1 MAFCEMCGTP
11 IPDGTTRCDNC
22 AAAENGAAA
31 NTAPNA
37 SVNAAPAAGSVDFNK
52 YVDQIKGTG
61 INFVGLFAQIF
72 NILALCLPI
81 LKNTHIWEFGDN
93 VGGEWYLIPIAVI
106 FVILASIIGTLLK
119 NDKAIKI
126 ASIVKLVC
134 ILIVWFPCTRF
145 TVGFYLWLVGVVLGL
160 VSTLAMKLIN
170 KYM

>member
-22 AAAENGAAA
+22 AAAETGTAA

-37 SVNAAPAAGSVDFNK
+37 APAAESVDFTK
-52 YVDQIKGTG
+52 YVDQIKNTG

-72 NILALCLPI
+72 NILAIFLPI
-81 LKNTHIWEFGDN
+81 VRRYNLWEMADGY
-93 VGGEWYLIPIAVI
+93 ERLYIIPIALI
-106 FVILASIIGTLLK
+106 FVVLASIIGYLLK
-119 NDKAIKI
+119 NEKI
-126 ASIVKLVC
+126 GKVASIVNAVLF
-134 ILIVWFPCTRF
+134 LIIFFIPTVDA

-160 VSTLAMKLIN
+160 VSPLAMKLIN